1 MHFGGVIRLP
11 ETPEMCSYREISETA
26 SRPACTT
33 CMHSGEISSRE
44 EGERRIA
51 HTQRRVKIVSNSGLK
66 LNPLLTASA
75 KLRAQPW
82 ITGVSFTCSNRI
94 ALLQALKVCWIHFL
108 PFIHLYKFVQEQSF
122 TTAGLAPSM
131 LLSTIVE
138 LLCRS

>member
-1 MHFGGVIRLP
+1 M
-11 ETPEMCSYREISETA
+11 Y
-26 SRPACTT
+26 
-33 CMHSGEISSRE
+33 SGEISSRE
-44 EGERRIA
+44 EGEGRIA

-75 KLRAQPW
+75 KRRARTLDHGC
-82 ITGVSFTCSNRI
+82 IFHLFHRI

-108 PFIHLYKFVQEQSF
+108 PFIHLYNFVQEQSF